1 MPATGVQQNANIVQP
16 HVQMKKMQLYWHSV
30 LSLIAIVLICAE
42 LLLHLWQ
49 GQTNIQSALQISFAI
64 YVQKFVPPVQRNV
77 KNIHT
82 WSIAKNVQKHV
93 AIVRRSAATLAKCNQ
108 LKISFAKSTLRDSE
122 KAKCYLT
129 VMQN

>member
-82 WSIAKNVQKHV
+82 WSIAKNVQKP
-93 AIVRRSAATLAKCNQ
+93 AANALMSAVR
-108 LKISFAKSTLRDSE
+108 
-122 KAKCYLT
+122 
-129 VMQN
+129 

>member
-42 LLLHLWQ
+42 RPLLLWQ
-49 GQTNIQSALQISFAI
+49 GPTNIQSALQISFAI
-64 YVQKFVPPVQRNV
+64 YVQKFVPPVQWNV

-82 WSIAKNVQKHV
+82 WSIAKNVQKPAANV
-93 AIVRRSAATLAKCNQ
+93 LMNAVR
-108 LKISFAKSTLRDSE
+108 
-122 KAKCYLT
+122 
-129 VMQN
+129 